1 MLTDTEENHITNEIN
16 EKQKTKKNEN
26 GTSNFDQEEKN
37 NFQEAKQFQQL
48 KTKSK
53 KKKKKK

>member
-53 KKKKKK
+53 KKKKK